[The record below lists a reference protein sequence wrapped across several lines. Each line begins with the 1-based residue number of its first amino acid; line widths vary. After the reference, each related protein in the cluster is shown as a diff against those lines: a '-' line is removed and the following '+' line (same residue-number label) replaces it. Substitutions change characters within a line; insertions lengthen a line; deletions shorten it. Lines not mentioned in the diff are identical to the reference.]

1 MQAEETEH
9 RRARPIDRPA
19 AAGGRRFGGALG
31 SGGRAAMRRR
41 TRRLL
46 KLLLLAAIFG
56 GLWAVGLRPGLLAG
70 ILWAWAQQLSEWAQD
85 SPALAA
91 AAYLLGTALAKLTPV
106 TGGGLVMVLGG
117 YLFGTAA
124 GGLLAA
130 AGAALSAL
138 LVALAGR
145 RWFGDLILDRWGERL
160 ARAEQRLL
168 ADGFNYYLAMRLLP
182 VLPAWLV
189 NLVPVLVPFPLRT
202 VVAATA
208 LGVLPISLI
217 MAGVGSGIAAIGERE
232 AELSV
237 QLLIDPAV
245 LLPLAGL
252 SLLSLLPPLL
262 GRALARRRGSRGAGA
277 PPGAAL
283 GQRPGGRLDSTG
295 APAGLSSALRGR
307 ETEP

>member
-1 MQAEETEH
+1 MAGA
-9 RRARPIDRPA
+9 RR
-19 AAGGRRFGGALG
+19 
-31 SGGRAAMRRR
+31 SGGRALGAGGDPVMRRR

-46 KLLLLAAIFG
+46 KLLLLAAVFG

-70 ILWAWAQQLSEWAQD
+70 IVWAWAQQLSEWAQG
-85 SPALAA
+85 SPVLAA
-91 AAYLLGTALAKLTPV
+91 AAYLVGTALAKLTPV

-117 YLFGTAA
+117 YLFGTVA

-130 AGAALSAL
+130 VGAALSAL

-160 ARAEQRLL
+160 ARIEQRLL
-168 ADGFNYYLAMRLLP
+168 ADGFSYYLAMRLLP
-182 VLPAWLV
+182 ILPAWLV

-202 VVAATA
+202 VAAATA

-217 MAGVGSGIAAIGERE
+217 MAGVGSGIATIGERE
-232 AELSV
+232 EALSV

-245 LLPLAGL
+245 LLPLAAL

-262 GRALARRRGSRGAGA
+262 GRALARRRSRRSRDAGA
-277 PPGAAL
+277 PPE
-283 GQRPGGRLDSTG
+283 RV
-295 APAGLSSALRGR
+295 
-307 ETEP
+307 